1 MTQAGPT
8 RLRRLAER
16 QTWVWVHRYAG
27 LLTAVFLT
35 VAGLTGSILAF
46 GHDIDAWLNPEFYQA
61 RSTQPALGYDALAAR
76 IEASDHALQIE
87 YLSYDGVPGHTAQAY
102 VYARPGHPPLGYDH
116 IFVDPGTGEVQGK
129 RSRQGCCL
137 QAETFVPFMLQIHH
151 SLYLPGLWGWW
162 FMGGIALI
170 WLLDSFVGFYLTL
183 PRSAPRVSK
192 WKPSWLIKR
201 GGGAYRLNL
210 DLHRAFGLWLWIALI
225 LLALSSAYLNLR
237 QELFR
242 PVLAVVSTLTPIP
255 EATTPPAARE
265 GALPVGF
272 DVIRA
277 RANAHAAREGWPER
291 VSGISHFGEMG
302 LYLALLWP
310 SHHDRGMGLGTPM
323 LYYDAY
329 SGALVGATLP
339 GAGTAA
345 DVFTQLQFPLHSGQ
359 IGGLA
364 GRIVVCILGLVVA
377 LLSITGVVIWWQ
389 KHQSRRLAD
398 RRAAR
403 P

>member
-1 MTQAGPT
+1 MPT

-46 GHDIDAWLNPEFYQA
+46 GHDIDAWLNPKFYQA
-61 RSTQPALGYDALAAR
+61 RSTLPALGYDALAAR
-76 IEASDHALQIE
+76 IEASDPALQIE
-87 YLSYDGVPGHTAQAY
+87 YLSYDGVAGHTAQAY

-170 WLLDSFVGFYLTL
+170 WLVDSVVGFYLTL
-183 PRSAPRVSK
+183 PRSAPRLAK
-192 WKPSWLIKR
+192 WKPAWLIKR

-242 PVLAVVSTLTPIP
+242 PLLTAVSTLTPFP
-255 EATTPPAARE
+255 QAQTPAEARDPARV
-265 GALPVGF
+265 VGF
-272 DVIRA
+272 DVIRS
-277 RANAHAAREGWPER
+277 RANAYAQAQGWPER
-291 VSGISHFGEMG
+291 VSGISHFNDIG

-310 SHHDRGMGLGTPM
+310 SHHDRGTGLGTPI
-323 LYYDAY
+323 LYYDAH
-329 SGALVGATLP
+329 SGELVGRTVP
-339 GAGTAA
+339 GEGTAA

-359 IGGLA
+359 VGGLF

-377 LLSITGVVIWWQ
+377 LLSVTGVVIWWK
-389 KHQSRRLAD
+389 KHQSRALAD

-403 P
+403 G